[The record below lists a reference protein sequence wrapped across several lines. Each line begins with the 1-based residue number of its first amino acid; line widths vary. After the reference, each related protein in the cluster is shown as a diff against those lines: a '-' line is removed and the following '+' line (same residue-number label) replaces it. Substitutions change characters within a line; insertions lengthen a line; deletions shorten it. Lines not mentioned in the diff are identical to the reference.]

1 MSVPW
6 SQHVTEVAKLYTT
19 MNKTEKNWYAVYT
32 KPRWEKKVHQRLTA
46 KGLQSWCPVQKV
58 QRQWSDR
65 KKMIEDPVFKSYVF
79 VCITDEERL
88 PVLETDGV
96 LNFVHFLGKPAM
108 IRKEEI
114 NTIKSYLMEND
125 ATLTVESLRL
135 FREQD
140 KVVIKQGVFMDN
152 TGTILKT
159 GSKKVYVKL
168 ESLDQVLIVEFP
180 VSHVAH
186 HAMP

>member
-1 MSVPW
+1 MK
-6 SQHVTEVAKLYTT
+6 QNGK
-19 MNKTEKNWYAVYT
+19 KWYALYT

-65 KKMIEDPVFKSYVF
+65 KKIIEDPVFKSYVF

-88 PVLETDGV
+88 RVLETDGV
-96 LNFVHFLGKPAM
+96 LNFVHFLGKPAV
-108 IRKEEI
+108 IREEEI
-114 NTIKSYLMEND
+114 STIKSFLMEKD
-125 ATLTVESLRL
+125 ARLTVASLRA
-135 FREQD
+135 FHEQD
-140 KVVIKQGVFMDN
+140 KVVIRQGVFMDN

-159 GSKKVYVKL
+159 GTKKVYVKL

-186 HAMP
+186 QVLI